1 VKQINPLYLALF
13 LVATLGFVVFKLNSA
28 QEAQRQARDDLSK
41 TATMAEEIVALKRG
55 WDDSKRTRSSLERLL
70 RASQLQSAAI
80 KQTKKQGLVVLES
93 KAIKADAANYL
104 LNKLLNGAYTLKTMK
119 VRRLDG
125 ETASLYLEVSL

>member
-13 LVATLGFVVFKLNSA
+13 LFALLGFVVFKLDGA
-28 QEAQRQARDDLSK
+28 QEAQRLARDDLSK
-41 TATMAEEIVALKRG
+41 TETTAEEIVALKRS
-55 WDDSKRTRSSLERLL
+55 WDDAKKTKSSLARLL

-80 KQTKKQGLVVLES
+80 KQTKKQGLMVLES

-104 LNKLLNGAYTLKTMK
+104 LNKLLNGAYTLKTMRIK
-119 VRRLDG
+119 RLDS